1 MTNALSARN
10 RPPELPTYEDACR
23 YLAAMIDLDPVMEIE
38 HKADGLKEYAIKAKD
53 PLLLEQAIRIRFEA
67 TKNIGRIIR
76 EMQARGEL
84 ATQGSGGRNQK
95 RVGVPPGEHRKTL
108 KDIGLT
114 RRQSSGA
121 QWLLDLSKREY
132 DRRVTSIVKKTVGQL
147 NAIFR
152 QAWVNERKA
161 ALYARSEIAPGLH
174 LGDFRELSPEL
185 IEDASIELVFIDPP
199 YDRDS
204 LPLYADAATEAK
216 RILRPGGSLISYVGH
231 SIMPQAARSMAEHLT
246 YFWTGAAV
254 HGGQNRR
261 MDLMGII
268 AGFKPLL
275 WFVKD
280 YRGDIQTLVADTVT
294 GTGREKEFHE
304 WQQAENEAAHFIEP
318 LTSDDGTVV
327 DFFAGGGTTLVA
339 ARNLKRRYIGFEID
353 PQRAARAAERL
364 TEM

>member
-1 MTNALSARN
+1 
-10 RPPELPTYEDACR
+10 
-23 YLAAMIDLDPVMEIE
+23 
-38 HKADGLKEYAIKAKD
+38 
-53 PLLLEQAIRIRFEA
+53 
-67 TKNIGRIIR
+67 
-76 EMQARGEL
+76 
-84 ATQGSGGRNQK
+84 
-95 RVGVPPGEHRKTL
+95 
-108 KDIGLT
+108 
-114 RRQSSGA
+114 
-121 QWLLDLSKREY
+121 
-132 DRRVTSIVKKTVGQL
+132 
-147 NAIFR
+147 
-152 QAWVNERKA
+152 
-161 ALYARSEIAPGLH
+161 
-174 LGDFRELSPEL
+174 
-185 IEDASIELVFIDPP
+185 
-199 YDRDS
+199 
-204 LPLYADAATEAK
+204 
-216 RILRPGGSLISYVGH
+216 
-231 SIMPQAARSMAEHLT
+231 
-246 YFWTGAAV
+246 
-254 HGGQNRR
+254 